1 MLRPAIGLTDI
12 FPQHGEAYRAEH
24 KHPREHLRVMRL
36 LETWRTAAL
45 RGHVKKCSRCDHIR
59 IAYNSCRNR
68 HCPKCHGNDRVKCL
82 ESRQE
87 ELLPV
92 QYFDVVFTAPEQ
104 VARIAF
110 HNKREVYDILF
121 AATAQTLAT
130 IARDPTH
137 VGAEPSFFAILH
149 TGGQN
154 LLHHPHLHCVVP
166 GGGLSPDGTE
176 WLGCRK
182 GFFLPVRVFSP
193 LFCGLFLEAL
203 AKAHQKGA
211 LRFSGEVAD
220 LPGADSFLQYL
231 APLRKAEWVVYSKPP
246 FGGPLQAIRYLGRYT
261 HRVAISHQRI
271 LKVG

>member
-1 MLRPAIGLTDI
+1 MLRPAIRLTDI
-12 FPQHGEAYRAEH
+12 FPKHGEAYRAEH
-24 KHPREHLRVMRL
+24 KHPREQLRVMRL

-68 HCPKCHGNDRVKCL
+68 HCPKCQGSDRVKCL

-87 ELLPV
+87 ELVPV

-137 VGAEPSFFAILH
+137 LGAEPGFFAILH
-149 TGGQN
+149 TGGPN
-154 LLHHPHLHCVVP
+154 LLHHPHLPCVVP
-166 GGGLSPDGTE
+166 GGGLSPDGTD

-182 GFFLPVRVFSP
+182 RFFLPVRVLSH
-193 LFCGLFLEAL
+193 LFRRLFLEAL
-203 AKAHQKGA
+203 AKAHQKGS
-211 LRFSGEVAD
+211 LRFSGDLAD

-246 FGGPLQAIRYLGRYT
+246 FGRPLQAIRYLGRYT